1 MSETSGPAGTGRQVD
16 ELEARSAAL
25 RQAARSKGAEPGE
38 LLDAA
43 LTELDGAVDLLRV
56 AQAAAG
62 DSAQAAGTAERS
74 LLRAVFSDAPVPLFL
89 LARDGTVQRAN
100 GSAADLI
107 GSAPGYATGRP
118 FTALV
123 NLASRAAVQSQ
134 LSAVARTGKQRLIRC
149 SLLSAAGPVPGE
161 LIIGRVGVR
170 GEADQLVVAVRDP
183 AEPPRRFPVGWAGDR
198 ARVPAE
204 RRRRRPRPR
213 RLPDDRP
220 PASRAVPATAVA
232 APPTAR
238 VPILLLRGL
247 LLRRAGH
254 RPSARSGYGRGQAAA
269 GE

>member
-100 GSAADLI
+100 GLAGDLI
-107 GSAPGYATGRP
+107 GAKPGYSTGRQ

-123 NLASRAAVQSQ
+123 NLPSRAAVQSQ
-134 LSAVARTGKQRLIRC
+134 LSAVARTGRQRLIRC

-170 GEADQLVVAVRDP
+170 GEADQLVVAVR
-183 AEPPRRFPVGWAGDR
+183 G
-198 ARVPAE
+198 
-204 RRRRRPRPR
+204 
-213 RLPDDRP
+213 
-220 PASRAVPATAVA
+220 TAAA
-232 APPTAR
+232 APVTANTAESPT
-238 VPILLLRGL
+238 VP
-247 LLRRAGH
+247 
-254 RPSARSGYGRGQAAA
+254 STRSEAT
-269 GE
+269 